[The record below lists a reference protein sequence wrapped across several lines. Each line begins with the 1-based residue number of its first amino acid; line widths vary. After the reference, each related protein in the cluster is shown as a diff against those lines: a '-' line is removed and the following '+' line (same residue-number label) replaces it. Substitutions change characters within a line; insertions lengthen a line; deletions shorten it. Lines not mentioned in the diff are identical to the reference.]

1 MGRPSSFTEVVA
13 DEICRRLTGGE
24 SLRKICEGEDMPSQP
39 TVFRWMADQPEFR
52 KKYAHAREGQADAYF
67 DRVLH
72 EAETATDAGLG
83 RLKVDALKWAASKL
97 APKKYGDKVEV
108 EHSGEVAMLSGDQL
122 DAKIAALSARLN
134 EPSAQG

>member
-1 MGRPSSFTEVVA
+1 MPDATTV
-13 DEICRRLTGGE
+13 CRWLGAN
-24 SLRKICEGEDMPSQP
+24 PA
-39 TVFRWMADQPEFR
+39 FRQQ
-52 KKYAHAREGQADAYF
+52 YAHAREGQADAYF

-83 RLKVDALKWAASKL
+83 RLRVDALKWAASKL

-108 EHSGEVAMLSGDQL
+108 EHTGEIAMLTQEQL

-134 EPSAQG
+134 DGSGAEG